1 MSTKPYDIIN
11 NSVYVKLARR
21 KRKMALTSPGV
32 EVSVINESFYV
43 PSDAGTTPL
52 FIVASSQDKTNGAGD
67 GTAAGTTT
75 ANANTAYLI
84 SSQRELTET
93 FGDPKFYTNASGNS
107 LHGYELNEWG
117 LQAAYSFLGV
127 ANRAYVL
134 RANVNTAQL
143 VGSASA
149 PTAAPSDGTYWFDLA
164 SSTYGIF
171 EWSATN
177 QSFTTITPTLI
188 TSTSDLVGAVSTG
201 APKTSIGTIGDYA
214 INTTHVTNKIYKKTS
229 SNTWVQIGSTDWHT
243 SLPVV
248 TVASGTTVTSGN
260 NFVMNGIT
268 ITPGGTALSDVA
280 SAIGSNVTNV
290 SASVNATT
298 GNLEIFHNG
307 KALGDSTAGAN
318 TIRFEEG
325 NGVLAQLGITA
336 KTYNGV
342 KFLQDKHTNRPT
354 WKTAD
359 ESRPNGSVWF
369 KTTSANSGA
378 NIVAKVY
385 STSSAS
391 FSTVAAP
398 LYATNHSAIYNLDP
412 ANGGTGLT
420 VGKLYTQYNIT
431 EESMTSGD
439 ATDTTPNVGD
449 FQLFR
454 YEGGATV
461 ITSKNTTPSFTSGN
475 KFKIQE
481 SKKNQEA
488 LATAVEITL
497 GGTGADD
504 FIAAVNGAGLTN
516 VSATKLTTG
525 EIRMTH
531 KLGGDFRMFDTLGTP
546 LADAGFSASTA
557 HAYGTYTANSSTL
570 IDNLYDLPTGESL
583 DSSANTG
590 IMASNWKRL
599 SYTASTS
606 SPTNEPADGTLWYDT
621 SIDEADIMTH
631 NGTTWKGY
639 AQVYSSTDPNGP
651 QFSATAPTTQS
662 DGTALV
668 DNDLWIDTS
677 DLENYPKLYKY
688 NTSATLSSTN
698 TANQVAVTTSG
709 AAWVAVDKADQ
720 TTEDGIVFADAR
732 WHTSTDKA
740 AGTSTAAGTPST
752 IKNLLSDDFLDP
764 DAPNPDLYP
773 QGILLWNTR
782 RSGYNVKEYKN
793 SYITTTKYPGSGS
806 TGLGNIRYNNNESVS
821 SYYPDRWVTKSS
833 NNADGSGS
841 FGRKAQRKV
850 IVQQLKSE
858 IDTNQAIRE
867 DQRGYNVIACPGY
880 PELISN
886 MINLNTDRNNT
897 AFVVGDTPMRLAGTS
912 TAIQAWANNTASA
925 LDNGEDGLVSSSDYL
940 GVFYP
945 SGLTTDNTG
954 KSIVVPASHMMM
966 RVLANNDNIAFP
978 WFAPSGTRRG
988 VVDNATAVG
997 YIDTASGEFQTISV
1011 TESVRDSM
1019 HEVKVNPITFFSG
1032 AGIVNFGNLTK
1043 TASSSALDRINV
1055 SRLAVYLRSQLDAI
1069 AKPFIFEPNDELTRN
1084 EIKGAIESFL
1094 LELVGQRALYDF
1106 LVVCDDTN
1114 NTPTR
1119 IDRNELYVDIAIEPV
1134 KSVEFI
1140 YIPLRIKNTGEIA
1153 KLGN

>member
-1 MSTKPYDIIN
+1 
-11 NSVYVKLARR
+11 
-21 KRKMALTSPGV
+21 MALTSPGV

-52 FIVASSQDKTNGAGD
+52 FIVASSQDKQNGAGD
-67 GTAAGTTT
+67 GTATGTQT

-93 FGDPKFYTNASGNS
+93 FGDPKFYTDASGNS
-107 LHGYELNEWG
+107 LNGNELNEYG
-117 LQAAYSFLGV
+117 LQAAYSFLGI
-127 ANRAYVL
+127 ANRAFVL
-134 RANVNTAQL
+134 RANVDTAEL

-149 PTAAPSDGTYWFDLA
+149 PTAAPTDGTYWFDLA
-164 SSTYGIF
+164 SSSYGLF
-171 EWSATN
+171 EWSQTN
-177 QSFTTITPTLI
+177 QSFTSITPTLI
-188 TSTSDLVGAVSTG
+188 TATSDLVGGVSTG
-201 APKTSIGTIGDYA
+201 APKTSIGVIGDYA
-214 INTTHVTNKIYKKTS
+214 INTTHVTNKIYKKTA
-229 SNTWVQIGSTDWHT
+229 SNTWVHVGSEAWST

-248 TVASGTTVTSGN
+248 SVASGTTVTSGHTMI
-260 NFVMNGIT
+260 MNGVT
-268 ITPGGTALSDVA
+268 ITTNSTTLTSVA
-280 SAIGSNVTNV
+280 TVIGSNVTNV
-290 SASVNATT
+290 TASVNATT

-307 KALGDSTAGAN
+307 KALGDSTGGAG

-325 NGVLAQLGITA
+325 NGTLLADLGITA
-336 KTYNGV
+336 GVNNGP

-359 ESRPNGSVWF
+359 ENRPNGSVWF

-378 NIVAKVY
+378 ALVTKLY
-385 STSSAS
+385 STASAS
-391 FSTVAAP
+391 FSQVASP
-398 LYATNHSAIYNLDP
+398 LYANHHSAIYNLDA
-412 ANGGTGLT
+412 ANGGTALSTGT
-420 VGKLYTQYNIT
+420 VYAQYNVT
-431 EESMTSGD
+431 EESMTAGD
-439 ATDTTPNVGD
+439 ATDATPNVGD

-454 YEGGATV
+454 YEGGATT
-461 ITSKNTTPSFTSGN
+461 ITSNSTSPTFTSSET
-475 KFKIQE
+475 FSIQE
-481 SKKNQEA
+481 SVKNQEA
-488 LATAVEITL
+488 LSSAVTVTL

-516 VSATKLTTG
+516 VSASKLTTG
-525 EIRMTH
+525 EIVMTH
-531 KLGGDFRMFDTLGTP
+531 ALGGEFRMFDTTGTP
-546 LADAGFSASTA
+546 LSDAGFSATTA
-557 HAYGTYTANSSTL
+557 HSYGTYTANSATL

-606 SPTNEPADGTLWYDT
+606 SPTNEPADGALWYHT
-621 SIDEADIMTH
+621 ATDEADIMAH
-631 NGTTWKGY
+631 NGTTFVGY
-639 AQVYSSTDPNGP
+639 ATAYSTTDPNGP

-668 DNDLWIDTS
+668 TNDLWIDTS

-688 NTSATLSSTN
+688 NTAATISSTN
-698 TANQVAVTTSG
+698 TSNQVAVTTSG
-709 AAWVAVDKADQ
+709 AAWELVDKADQ
-720 TTEDGIVFADAR
+720 TTEDGVVFADAR
-732 WHTSTDKA
+732 YHTAADKA
-740 AGTSTAAGTPST
+740 DSLSTGGAGSPSS
-752 IKNLLSDDFLDP
+752 IKDLLSDGFLDP
-764 DAPNPDLYP
+764 DAPDPALFP

-793 SYITTTKYPGSGS
+793 NYITTTKYPGSGS
-806 TGLGNIRYNNNESVS
+806 AGLGNIRTSNESVS
-821 SYYPDRWVTKSS
+821 TYFPDRWVTKSS

-850 IVQQLKSE
+850 IVEQLKSE

-867 DQRGYNVIACPGY
+867 DQRGFNVIATPGY
-880 PELISN
+880 PELIAN
-886 MINLNTDRNNT
+886 MIALNTDRNNT
-897 AFVVGDTPMRLAGTS
+897 AFIVGDTPLRLEGTS
-912 TAIQAWANNTASA
+912 TSIQNWANNSAAA
-925 LDNGEDGLVSSSDYL
+925 LDNGEDGLVSASEYL

-945 SGLTTDNTG
+945 SGQTTDNTG
-954 KSIVVPASHMMM
+954 KTIVVPPSHMML
-966 RVLANNDNIAFP
+966 RTLANNDNIAFP

-997 YIDTASGEFQTISV
+997 YIDSATGEFETISV

-1019 HEVKVNPITFFSG
+1019 HEVKINPITFFAG

-1043 TASSSALDRINV
+1043 TSASSALDRINV
-1055 SRLAVYLRSQLDAI
+1055 SRLAVYLRTQLDAI

-1084 EIKGAIESFL
+1084 EIKGAVESFL
-1094 LELVGQRALYDF
+1094 LELVGQRGLFDF
-1106 LVVCDDTN
+1106 LVVCDSTN

-1119 IDRNELYVDIAIEPV
+1119 IDRNELYVDIAIEPI